1 MQIGDI
7 LERRRKRKAT
17 EDLRKLARLVGAAS
31 ARGQANGL
39 VRALELATLAP
50 TLAEARAAIEAEAR
64 QAERNAAAAEERSNI
79 R

>member
-7 LERRRKRKAT
+7 LERRRKRK
-17 EDLRKLARLVGAAS
+17 EGEGLRKLARLVGAAS

-39 VRALELATLAP
+39 VRALELATMATSLP
-50 TLAEARAAIEAEAR
+50 EAKAAIEAEAR